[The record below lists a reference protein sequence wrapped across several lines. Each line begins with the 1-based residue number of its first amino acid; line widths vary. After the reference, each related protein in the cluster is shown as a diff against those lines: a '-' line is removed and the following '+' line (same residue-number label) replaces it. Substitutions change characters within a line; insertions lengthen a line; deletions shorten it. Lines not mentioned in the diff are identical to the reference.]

1 MFLQISLLRLIAYG
15 GFTGTHLNSPT
26 QALNLS
32 PEEEEAMWGVVD
44 YNTMSNQLGEDLIMS
59 GQVSDGTLLSSWVDF
74 FGPIDFSL
82 LSNIDTDIQQ

>member
-1 MFLQISLLRLIAYG
+1 MLLQISLLRLIAYG
-15 GFTGTHLNSPT
+15 GFAGTHLNSPT
-26 QALNLS
+26 QALNFS

-44 YNTMSNQLGEDLIMS
+44 YNTMSNHLGEDIIMS

-82 LSNIDTDIQQ
+82 LSNIDTDIQH